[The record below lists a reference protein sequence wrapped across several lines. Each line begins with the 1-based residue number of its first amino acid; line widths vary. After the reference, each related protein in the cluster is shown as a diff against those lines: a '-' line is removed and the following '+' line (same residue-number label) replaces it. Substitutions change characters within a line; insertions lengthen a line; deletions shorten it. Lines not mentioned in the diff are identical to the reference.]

1 MSRVNVEVVRQGF
14 EGFNRGDI
22 EAVVEMCDPAI
33 EWLPPAELPD
43 VGAYHGHQG
52 VRAAAGD
59 MLDVFGALTAELER
73 LIDAEDQVVVLFR
86 WRGHGKGSG
95 VSLDLVGEQ
104 AAVFT
109 MHNHKVIRAEWYIDR
124 IKALEAAGLR
134 EEDRAH
140 DS

>member
-1 MSRVNVEVVRQGF
+1 MSQQDVDVVRKGF

-33 EWLPPAELPD
+33 DWSPPAELPG
-43 VGAYHGHQG
+43 VSTYHGHQG
-52 VRAAAGD
+52 VREAAGD
-59 MLDVFGALTAELER
+59 MLDVFGALRAEPEQ
-73 LIDAEDQVVVLFR
+73 LIDAGDRVVVLFR

-109 MHNHKVIRAEWYIDR
+109 MRNGRAIRADWYIDR
-124 IKALEAAGLR
+124 TKALEAAGLR
-134 EEDRAH
+134 E
-140 DS
+140 

>member
-1 MSRVNVEVVRQGF
+1 MSRKNVEVVRQGF

-33 EWLPPAELPD
+33 EWFPPAELPD
-43 VGAYHGHQG
+43 VGTYHGHQG

-59 MLDVFGALTAELER
+59 MLDVFGELTAEPER

-86 WRGHGKGSG
+86 WRGRGKGSG

-104 AAVFT
+104 AAVFS
-109 MHNHKVIRAEWYIDR
+109 MRGHKAIRVEWYIDR
-124 IKALEAAGLR
+124 AKALQAVGLS
-134 EEDRAH
+134 E
-140 DS
+140 

>member
-1 MSRVNVEVVRQGF
+1 MSGENVEVVRGGF
-14 EGFNRGDI
+14 EGFNRGDV

-33 EWLPPAELPD
+33 EWFPPAELPD
-43 VGAYHGHQG
+43 VSAYHGHRG

-59 MLDVFGALTAELER
+59 MLDVFGALTAEIER
-73 LIDAEDQVVVLFR
+73 LVDAEDRVVVFFR

-109 MHNHKVIRAEWYIDR
+109 MRNHKAIRAEWFIDR
-124 IKALEAAGLR
+124 AKGLEAAGLS
-134 EEDRAH
+134 E
-140 DS
+140 